1 MRSKTRNYNV
11 PALGFADGPDRGS
24 LEKPCSPL
32 ILDYTVTAM
41 WTKIYHQLL
50 PLGILLGAI
59 FVWSAVRAIWP
70 HKFESSHASFY
81 FNPDG
86 ESLGEGRSGD
96 ADEGQREITG
106 ALSGTVVDE
115 NNVPVYAID
124 VTLTPVGGTAAAANE
139 SSDNLKNWTEKD
151 GSYEFVRL
159 KPGEYILGVEARGAP
174 TGERP
179 FRTSYYPGTDRKE
192 SSEPVR
198 VQGNLKIELQPLRLK
213 RLQTATIKIHVKWED
228 GTPVERSNLL
238 FHNLSFPDQGVI
250 GDEAPQITNGEGEFV
265 VPLGFEYYARA
276 GVWCDGGTKI
286 DMRESRPVQQLRI
299 DATHIPQELTFV
311 MHSSPCKLWTPP

>member
-1 MRSKTRNYNV
+1 ML
-11 PALGFADGPDRGS
+11 APD
-24 LEKPCSPL
+24 
-32 ILDYTVTAM
+32 LDYTVTNM

-59 FVWSAVRAIWP
+59 YVWSAVRAIWP
-70 HKFESSHASFY
+70 HKFESSHANIYFTEDESF
-81 FNPDG
+81 G
-86 ESLGEGRSGD
+86 KGRSGN
-96 ADEGQREITG
+96 ADEGQSKMTG

-115 NNVPVYAID
+115 NNVPVHAID
-124 VTLTPVGGTAAAANE
+124 VTLTPAGETAAAVNQ
-139 SSDNLKNWTEKD
+139 SSDGLKDWTKKD
-151 GSYEFVRL
+151 GSYEFSHL
-159 KPGEYILGVEARGAP
+159 KPGGYLLGVGTRGAP

-179 FRTSYYPGTDRKE
+179 FKTSYYPGTDRKE
-192 SSEPVR
+192 SSELIC
-198 VQGNLKIELQPLRLK
+198 VQGNLKIELRPLHLN
-213 RLQTATIKIHVKWED
+213 RLQTATIKIHVKWEN

-238 FHNLSFPDQGVI
+238 FYNPSFPDQGVI

-276 GVWCDGGTKI
+276 GVWCDGGTQI

-311 MHSSPCKLWTPP
+311 MHSAPCKLWTPH

>member
-1 MRSKTRNYNV
+1 
-11 PALGFADGPDRGS
+11 
-24 LEKPCSPL
+24 
-32 ILDYTVTAM
+32 M

-59 FVWSAVRAIWP
+59 FVWGAVRTIWQ

-124 VTLTPVGGTAAAANE
+124 VTLTPAGTATVDQ
-139 SSDNLKNWTEKD
+139 SSDNLKDWTEKD

-159 KPGEYILGVEARGAP
+159 KPGEYILGVGTRGAP

-179 FRTSYYPGTDRKE
+179 FKTSYYPGTDRKE

-198 VQGNLKIELQPLRLK
+198 VQGNLKIELRPLRLK
-213 RLQTATIKIHVKWED
+213 RLQTATIKIHVKWEN

-238 FHNLSFPDQGVI
+238 FHNSSFPDQGVI
-250 GDEAPQITNGEGEFV
+250 GDTAPQITNGEGEFV

-276 GVWCDGGTKI
+276 VAHCDAGSKI
-286 DMRESRPVQQLRI
+286 EAQESRPVQQFRI
-299 DATHIPQELTFV
+299 DQEHIPQELTFV
-311 MHSSPCKLWTPP
+311 IPSPPCKFWTPR

>member
-1 MRSKTRNYNV
+1 ML
-11 PALGFADGPDRGS
+11 APD
-24 LEKPCSPL
+24 
-32 ILDYTVTAM
+32 LDYTVTAM

-70 HKFESSHASFY
+70 HKFESSRASFY
-81 FNPDG
+81 FTPND
-86 ESLGEGRSGD
+86 ESLGEGRSDD
-96 ADEGQREITG
+96 ADEGQGEITG

-115 NNVPVYAID
+115 NSVPVYVID
-124 VTLTPVGGTAAAANE
+124 VTLTPVGEAAAADDE
-139 SSDNLKNWTEKD
+139 SSDNLHNWTEKD

-159 KPGEYILGVEARGAP
+159 KPGEYILGVGVRGAP

-179 FRTSYYPGTDRKE
+179 FKTSYYPGTERKE
-192 SSEPVR
+192 FSVPIR
-198 VQGNLKIELQPLRLK
+198 VQGGMKIGLRPLRLK

-238 FHNLSFPDQGVI
+238 FYNPSFPDQGVI
-250 GDEAPQITNGEGEFV
+250 GGEAPQITNGEGEFV

-276 GVWCDGGTKI
+276 VAHCDAGPKI
-286 DMRESRPVQQLRI
+286 EAQESRPVQQLRI

-311 MHSSPCKLWTPP
+311 IHSSPCKLWTPR

>member
-1 MRSKTRNYNV
+1 M
-11 PALGFADGPDRGS
+11 F
-24 LEKPCSPL
+24 
-32 ILDYTVTAM
+32 
-41 WTKIYHQLL
+41 HQIL
-50 PLGILLGAI
+50 PLAILLVVGY
-59 FVWSAVRAIWP
+59 VWSEVRAIIWR
-70 HKFESSHASFY
+70 HKAAQSNYWSLNILPDESY
-81 FNPDG
+81 G
-86 ESLGEGRSGD
+86 
-96 ADEGQREITG
+96 ADSPPEPEEGQSEITG

-115 NNVPVYAID
+115 NNVPIYAIE

-139 SSDNLKNWTEKD
+139 SSDNLKDWTEKD
-151 GSYEFVRL
+151 GAYEFVRL
-159 KPGEYILGVEARGAP
+159 KPGEYILGVGAHGAP

>member
-1 MRSKTRNYNV
+1 M
-11 PALGFADGPDRGS
+11 F
-24 LEKPCSPL
+24 
-32 ILDYTVTAM
+32 
-41 WTKIYHQLL
+41 HQIL
-50 PLGILLGAI
+50 PLAILLVVVY
-59 FVWSAVRAIWP
+59 VWSGVRAILWR
-70 HKFESSHASFY
+70 HKATQSNYWSFNILPDESY
-81 FNPDG
+81 G
-86 ESLGEGRSGD
+86 GD
-96 ADEGQREITG
+96 SPPEADEGQSEITG

-115 NNVPVYAID
+115 NNFPVYAID
-124 VTLTPVGGTAAAANE
+124 VTLTPVGRTAPTADQ
-139 SSDNLKNWTEKD
+139 SSDNLHNWTEKD

-159 KPGEYILGVEARGAP
+159 KPGEYILGVGTRGAP

-179 FRTSYYPGTDRKE
+179 FKTSYYPGTDRKE
-192 SSEPVR
+192 SSESVR

-250 GDEAPQITNGEGEFV
+250 GDTAPQITNGEGEFV

>member
-1 MRSKTRNYNV
+1 M
-11 PALGFADGPDRGS
+11 F
-24 LEKPCSPL
+24 
-32 ILDYTVTAM
+32 
-41 WTKIYHQLL
+41 HQIL
-50 PLGILLGAI
+50 PLAILLVAGY
-59 FVWSAVRAIWP
+59 VCSGVRAILWR
-70 HKFESSHASFY
+70 HKAAQGYVNFNVLPDESY
-81 FNPDG
+81 G
-86 ESLGEGRSGD
+86 GD
-96 ADEGQREITG
+96 SPPKADESQSEITG

-115 NNVPVYAID
+115 NNFPVYAID
-124 VTLTPVGGTAAAANE
+124 VTLTPVGRTAPTADQ
-139 SSDNLKNWTEKD
+139 SSDNLHNWTEKD

-159 KPGEYILGVEARGAP
+159 KPGEYILGVGTRGAP

-179 FRTSYYPGTDRKE
+179 FKTSYYPGTDRKE
-192 SSEPVR
+192 SSESVR

-250 GDEAPQITNGEGEFV
+250 GDTAPQITNGEGEFV